1 MIYMHLIFFLACILQ
16 QDPSP
21 FDQLKQLTGCW
32 QRIGTTLPEFEEWKL
47 RDSASLVGRMYKVRG
62 KDTLVSEEI
71 LLVKMQN
78 QVVYQAKAF
87 NQPEQE
93 RISFRLTG
101 YQDGTFVFENP
112 SHDYPKRIVYSFT
125 GRDALHAWIDAGDSK
140 PSERIDFK
148 FKKIR

>member
-1 MIYMHLIFFLACILQ
+1 MHLIFILACFLQ
-16 QDPSP
+16 QDPGP

-32 QRIGTTLPEFEEWKL
+32 QRIGTTLPEFEEWRQ
-47 RDSASLVGRMYKVRG
+47 RDATSLIGRMYKVRG

-148 FKKIR
+148 FNKIR

>member
-1 MIYMHLIFFLACILQ
+1 MHLIFILACFLQ
-16 QDPSP
+16 QDPGP

-32 QRIGTTLPEFEEWKL
+32 QRIGTNLPEFEEWRQ
-47 RDSASLVGRMYKVRG
+47 RDVASLVGRMYKVNG

-78 QVVYQAKAF
+78 QIVYQAKAF

-125 GRDALHAWIDAGDSK
+125 GTDALHAWIDAGDSK

-148 FKKIR
+148 FNKIR

>member
-1 MIYMHLIFFLACILQ
+1 MHLIFILACFLQ
-16 QDPSP
+16 QDPAP

-32 QRIGTTLPEFEEWKL
+32 QRIGTALPEFEEWKL
-47 RDSASLVGRMYKVRG
+47 RDSVSLVGRMYKVRG

-87 NQPEQE
+87 NQPEQD
-93 RISFRLTG
+93 RISFRLKG
-101 YQDGTFVFENP
+101 YKGGSFVFENP
-112 SHDYPKRIVYSFT
+112 SHDFPKRIVYSFT
-125 GRDALHAWIDAGDSK
+125 GTDALHAWIDAGDSN
-140 PSERIDFK
+140 PLERIDFR

>member
-1 MIYMHLIFFLACILQ
+1 MHLIFILACFLQ
-16 QDPSP
+16 QDPGP

-32 QRIGTTLPEFEEWKL
+32 QRIGTAVPEFEEWKR
-47 RDSASLVGRMYKVRG
+47 RDSVSLVDRMYKVRG

-78 QVVYQAKAF
+78 QIVYQAKAF

-93 RISFRLTG
+93 RINFRLTG

-112 SHDYPKRIVYSFT
+112 SHDYPKRIVYSFI

-140 PSERIDFK
+140 SSERIDFR
-148 FKKIR
+148 FKRIR

>member
-1 MIYMHLIFFLACILQ
+1 MHLIFILACFLQ
-16 QDPSP
+16 QDPGP

-32 QRIGTTLPEFEEWKL
+32 QRIGTNLPEFEEWRQ
-47 RDSASLVGRMYKVRG
+47 RDVASLVGRMYKVNG

-78 QVVYQAKAF
+78 QIVYQAKAF

-93 RISFRLTG
+93 RISFRLTR
-101 YQDGTFVFENP
+101 YKDGAFVFENP
-112 SHDYPKRIVYSFT
+112 AHDYPKRIVYSFT
-125 GRDALHAWIDAGDSK
+125 GTDALHAWIDAGVSK
-140 PSERIDFK
+140 PSKRIDFK